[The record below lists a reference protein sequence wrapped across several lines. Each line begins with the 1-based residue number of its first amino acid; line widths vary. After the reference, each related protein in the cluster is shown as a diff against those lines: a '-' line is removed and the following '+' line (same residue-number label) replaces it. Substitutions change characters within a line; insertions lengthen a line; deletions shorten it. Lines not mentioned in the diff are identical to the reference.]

1 MLFMKYE
8 KLHPLLWK
16 SGFLAW
22 KCHEGQL
29 EIYKHLRAL
38 NPTVQEALVFCARRF
53 GKSTL
58 GVIMALE
65 DCLRNP
71 QSQVRIIGPT
81 IKQTISIVEPIMR
94 KVTRDAPEGLIH
106 RIKSEYRWH
115 VSSSEL
121 IIGGFDSVNITRHLG
136 QESVAIYLEESGAA
150 RPEDFEYAIT
160 EVLTPQLLH
169 TRGRKIHLTTPPTQL
184 DHPLVTRVLPA
195 TKRKCAYFHYT
206 LFQNPLLTEEQ
217 IEDAVR
223 ESGGAQTAAFK
234 RNYLC
239 ELVKDEDTLVVPQFD
254 PSIHVISEPVHFP
267 GQELMVVGD
276 LGGVRD
282 KTALFLCSRHSGILF
297 IHRELVYPALTES
310 KKIFLDLSRLAKEMN
325 VRLSQPFYIDAPH
338 AMTIDFWDN
347 FKTVVNVPKKL
358 KFDEMISKLRQVFY
372 RQEIKIH
379 ESCKFLIQSLT
390 YGNLTSN
397 HKDFERTDA
406 WGHCD
411 AIAGLAYATWTCVI
425 NSPHGYA
432 DSLVKPQRVEDKLM
446 EALKKQRQKERER
459 FDLMISGKTQLQ
471 RLFSGGKSK

>member
-1 MLFMKYE
+1 MKYE
-8 KLHPLLWK
+8 DLHKNLWR

-22 KCHEGQL
+22 KCHSGQL
-29 EIYKHLRAL
+29 EIYKKLRAL
-38 NPTVQEALVFCARRF
+38 DPSVQEALVFCARRF

-71 QSQVRIIGPT
+71 DSQVRIIAPT
-81 IKQTISIVEPIMR
+81 IKQAIAIVEPIMR
-94 KVTRDAPEGLIH
+94 KITRDAPSGLIH

-115 VSSSEL
+115 VGSSSEL

-136 QESVAIYLEESGAA
+136 QESVSIYLEESGASK
-150 RPEDFEYAIT
+150 PHDYEYAIT

-184 DHPLVTRVLPA
+184 DHPLITKTMEA
-195 TKRKCAYFHYT
+195 TKTKGAFFHYT

-239 ELVKDEDTLVVPQFD
+239 ELVKDEDSLVVPQFD
-254 PSIHVISEPVHFP
+254 PSMHVFFENIHFP
-267 GQELMVVGD
+267 RQELSVVGD

-297 IHRELVYPALTES
+297 IHAELIYPALTES
-310 KKIFLDLSRLAKEMN
+310 KRIFLDLSKKAKEMN
-325 VRLSQPFYIDAPH
+325 VRLTQPFYIDAPH

-347 FKTVVNVPKKL
+347 FKAVVNVPKKL

-379 ESCKFLIQSLT
+379 HECKFLIQSLT
-390 YGNLTSN
+390 YGNLTPN
-397 HKDFERTDA
+397 RGDFERTEA

-411 AIAGLAYATWTCVI
+411 AIAGLAYATWSVMV
-425 NSPHGYA
+425 NSPHSYA
-432 DSLVKPQRVEDKLM
+432 DALMKPAKVEDKLM
-446 EALKKQRQKERER
+446 SALKEKRKQERER
-459 FDLMISGKTQLQ
+459 FDLMMSGKTQLQ
-471 RLFSGGKSK
+471 RLFSGGKK